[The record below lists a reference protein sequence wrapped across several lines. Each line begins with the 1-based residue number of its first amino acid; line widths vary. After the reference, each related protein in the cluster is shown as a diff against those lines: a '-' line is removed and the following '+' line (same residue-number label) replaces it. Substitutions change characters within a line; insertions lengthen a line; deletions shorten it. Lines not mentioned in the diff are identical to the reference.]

1 MALTGSGPLFLVYR
15 AHVSPTRGYV
25 LFGCH
30 GGCSKIKSR
39 RHRCSLSPV
48 CHLPPTSYYFRPAAP
63 HGMLLSWPLKASLP
77 PLPETHL
84 GQSGQRGC
92 PRSVPSLLSPVAPQ
106 KFPCGRQAL
115 LSSCLLLAVPTV
127 GPLTPY
133 WPSRSYRGS
142 EAGAGWKLVPADQLG
157 PGPPIGLGLREEGG
171 VVGGSHP
178 QPIWKDLKSDHL
190 QILLRHSE
198 NESD

>member
-1 MALTGSGPLFLVYR
+1 MQLESCVPPATHLLLFQTSCSTWDVALL
-15 AHVSPTRGYV
+15 
-25 LFGCH
+25 
-30 GGCSKIKSR
+30 
-39 RHRCSLSPV
+39 
-48 CHLPPTSYYFRPAAP
+48 AP
-63 HGMLLSWPLKASLP
+63 EGNSVP

-171 VVGGSHP
+171 VVGGSRP